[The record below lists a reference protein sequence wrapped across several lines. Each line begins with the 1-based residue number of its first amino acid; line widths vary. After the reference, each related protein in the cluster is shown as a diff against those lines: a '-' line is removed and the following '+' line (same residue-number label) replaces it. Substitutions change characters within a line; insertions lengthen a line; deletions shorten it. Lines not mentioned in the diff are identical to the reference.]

1 MKKAVGDTLAA
12 ALPRPITTAAW
23 SAHPALGHYVTKVRA
38 NPARLETDDDSD
50 TPTD

>member
-12 ALPRPITTAAW
+12 ALPRPITGAW
-23 SAHPALGHYVTKVRA
+23 SGHPALGHYVTKVRA